1 MVVKYRW
8 KPVFEIIWESA
19 EGVLS
24 LFKRKHKT
32 PAQLFKKKKVPFT
45 VLHMISTCYVI

>member
-32 PAQLFKKKKVPFT
+32 PAQLFKKKKGPFT
-45 VLHMISTCYVI
+45 VLHMISTC